1 VKFSPR
7 DRPLT
12 VKVERSDEVVR
23 VSVADQGAGIA
34 SEHLEHL
41 FEKFYRDPTL
51 PRKLQ
56 GVGIGLSVVKHIMDA
71 HAGTIE
77 VKSESGKG
85 SEFILRF
92 PAYTRQR
99 GGKTA

>member
-1 VKFSPR
+1 MKYSVQNRSIV
-7 DRPLT
+7 LT
-12 VKVERSDEVVR
+12 AGRKAASVYCSVR
-23 VSVADQGAGIA
+23 DQGTGIR
-34 SEHLEHL
+34 EETLPHL

-56 GVGIGLSVVKHIMDA
+56 GVGIGLSVVKHIVDA

-77 VKSESGKG
+77 VKSELGKG

-99 GGKTA
+99 GGKTP